1 MACTKR
7 FKWNFFLVF
16 CSFFGMQMSWLATLC
31 SVSYRGI
38 GGNGSIVV
46 NSMSINS
53 KRESHISKMY
63 CSPHL
68 SRARFLSSSA
78 AVFVTASAGMIGF
91 VMANSPEECLAAP
104 ESIGNFNDNPR
115 YIETELQMKYGE
127 SPGMLKNH

>member
-1 MACTKR
+1 
-7 FKWNFFLVF
+7 
-16 CSFFGMQMSWLATLC
+16 MSWLATLC

-38 GGNGSIVV
+38 GRKGSFVV
-46 NSMSINS
+46 DSMSINS

-63 CSPHL
+63 SSSHL

-91 VMANSPEECLAAP
+91 VVANSPEECLAAAAD
-104 ESIGNFNDNPR
+104 SVGRFNDNPR

-127 SPGMLKNH
+127 SPGMQKNH